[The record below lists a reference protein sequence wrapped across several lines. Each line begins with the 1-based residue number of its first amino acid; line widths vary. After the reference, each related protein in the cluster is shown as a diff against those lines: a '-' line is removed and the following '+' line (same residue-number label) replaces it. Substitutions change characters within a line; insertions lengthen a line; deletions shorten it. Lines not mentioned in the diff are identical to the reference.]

1 MKGFKEFIMRG
12 NLVEIAVGLIIAL
25 AFAEVVDAMVTVLM
39 DLIGKVGGTPNFSGY
54 TPGGVHV
61 GAFLTALIAFVILAA
76 VVYFLV
82 VVPYNKLMHRMARGE
97 ERFPPTTTSCC
108 SPRSVTC
115 SRPSAARAARA
126 PLRRR
131 RNRRPHHSWS
141 SAVVRWDLVTQ
152 PVVAAA
158 LLLPVSPTGCL
169 FVAGVLGEDLAER
182 IRSAAVVTGTP
193 VRGLA
198 A

>member
-97 ERFPPTTTSCC
+97 EEIPADDNVVLLTEIRDLLATQRGAGGSRTTAS
-108 SPRSVTC
+108 SP
-115 SRPSAARAARA
+115 
-126 PLRRR
+126 
-131 RNRRPHHSWS
+131 
-141 SAVVRWDLVTQ
+141 
-152 PVVAAA
+152 
-158 LLLPVSPTGCL
+158 
-169 FVAGVLGEDLAER
+169 
-182 IRSAAVVTGTP
+182 
-193 VRGLA
+193 
-198 A
+198 